1 MDLPLSV
8 SPGIAGLSFIL
19 TFGRSS
25 PIYPFLTQHGIK
37 IVYAVPGI
45 MIVTIFTTFPY
56 ISRELIPVLSAQGRD
71 EEEAA
76 ALIRSCMEAQPFPE
90 FDVPIVAEAAFG
102 PSFGELA
109 EMEVAR

>member
-1 MDLPLSV
+1 MC
-8 SPGIAGLSFIL
+8 I
-19 TFGRSS
+19 
-25 PIYPFLTQHGIK
+25 
-37 IVYAVPGI
+37 
-45 MIVTIFTTFPY
+45 
-56 ISRELIPVLSAQGRD
+56 RD
-71 EEEAA
+71 REAA

>member
-1 MDLPLSV
+1 MEPVFADRKSV
-8 SPGIAGLSFIL
+8 LDYAER
-19 TFGRSS
+19 TFGTL
-25 PIYPFLTQHGIK
+25 PDYPWLRPLLQIHD
-37 IVYAVPGI
+37 
-45 MIVTIFTTFPY
+45 
-56 ISRELIPVLSAQGRD
+56 ELVFELPADRV
-71 EEEAA
+71 EEAA

>member
-1 MDLPLSV
+1 MSKV
-8 SPGIAGLSFIL
+8 TVAAIQMTYGLE
-19 TFGRSS
+19 T
-25 PIYPFLTQHGIK
+25 
-37 IVYAVPGI
+37 AVQK
-45 MIVTIFTTFPY
+45 V
-56 ISRELIPVLSAQGRD
+56 
-71 EEEAA
+71 EEAA